1 MPDFDIDN
9 LKKTWQEQE
18 LPPKYDNS
26 AILEMLNKRS
36 RNYVKLIFWIS
47 VAEFLFFL
55 ALTVFYISGS
65 EDTNSFINILS
76 RLGVVITP
84 KIEMDF
90 AHLFFALK
98 IISLLVTAYFIVK
111 FFLAYRKINV
121 ESHLR
126 KLISQIISF
135 RKVVNLFIVT
145 NIVLLV
151 FFTVLLTVF
160 VFHTLSTQNIHLD
173 GPTLTGFVV
182 GILFSTTLC
191 IILVWA
197 YYRVVYGIILRRLGK
212 DLKQLQELNA
222 NSEN

>member
-1 MPDFDIDN
+1 MPDFDIDS

-26 AILEMLNKRS
+26 AIQEMLNKRS
-36 RNYVKLIFWIS
+36 RNYVKMIFWIS

-55 ALTVFYISGS
+55 GLTVFYITSS

-76 RLGVVITP
+76 RLGVDITP

-90 AHLFFALK
+90 AHLFFGLK
-98 IISLLVTAYFIVK
+98 MLSLIVTAYFIVR
-111 FFLAYRKINV
+111 FYLSFRKIDV
-121 ESHLR
+121 ELNLR

-135 RKVVNLFIVT
+135 RKVVNLFIMT
-145 NIVLLV
+145 NILLLV
-151 FFTVLLTVF
+151 FFTALLTAL
-160 VFHTLSTQNIHLD
+160 VFHTLSMQNVHLE
-173 GPTLTGFVV
+173 GSTLTGFIV

-191 IILVWA
+191 VVLIWT

-212 DLKQLQELNA
+212 DLKQLQDLNQ
-222 NSEN
+222 NTEN